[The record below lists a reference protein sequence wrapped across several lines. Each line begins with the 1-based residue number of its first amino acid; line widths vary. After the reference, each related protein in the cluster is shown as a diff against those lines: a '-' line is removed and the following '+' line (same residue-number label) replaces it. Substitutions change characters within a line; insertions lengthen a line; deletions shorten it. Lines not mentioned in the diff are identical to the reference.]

1 MKMRL
6 TLVYWNRIRNSHS
19 IHSKQIFRDK
29 NTTIFLIYVAS
40 YVRHKGIVFANSYIT
55 TIKSQTKYVNQKN
68 GLLDIFT
75 QNNSRAQMVVQGFD
89 IFELSIAPRS
99 NL

>member
-40 YVRHKGIVFANSYIT
+40 YVRHKGIVFANSYIAT
-55 TIKSQTKYVNQKN
+55 TKITNKVCQSEKWVIRYLYAK
-68 GLLDIFT
+68 
-75 QNNSRAQMVVQGFD
+75 
-89 IFELSIAPRS
+89 
-99 NL
+99 